1 MDFIN
6 KSADASEPAH
16 EVVKIKV
23 IGVGGGGCNAVDR
36 LKAANVEGVEFI
48 ACNTDMTSLN
58 SVLADK
64 KIQLGSKLTH
74 GLGAGSKPSVGE
86 QAANESR
93 EEIKEALE
101 GANLAFVTAGM
112 GGGTGTGGA
121 PVVASIAKELGILT
135 IALVTKPFDYE
146 GRPKMIVAE
155 EGIEKLSKEA
165 DVLIV
170 IPNEKAFSFLPAN
183 TPMIKVVQIPDGVL
197 HNSIIGIIDIVAKPA
212 LINLDFADL
221 ETVIKNKGT
230 AHIGVGRAKG
240 ETRVM
245 EALRQAASS
254 SLLESNIEGAT
265 QLIVSVTGDVN
276 ISGNDIKKALEAI
289 SNIVAPEANIIHGLG
304 LINSM
309 KDEAI
314 VTVIATGFDAKKAD
328 PENNLADKLIFNTP
342 GQDDINEKPEYT
354 GDYILSGYKK
364 QETPLQV
371 EKPAPQQAK
380 ASDEYPSFIKR
391 LLEKAG
397 K

>member
-101 GANLAFVTAGM
+101 GANLVFVTAGM

-328 PENNLADKLIFNTP
+328 PENNLADKLTFNTP

-371 EKPAPQQAK
+371 EKPAPQQPK

>member
-101 GANLAFVTAGM
+101 GANLVFVTAGM

>member
-6 KSADASEPAH
+6 KSGESSEPAH

-101 GANLAFVTAGM
+101 GANLVFVTAGM

-328 PENNLADKLIFNTP
+328 PDKDLADKLIFNTP
-342 GQDDINEKPEYT
+342 EFDHSQGNSDVDSDN
-354 GDYILSGYKK
+354 ILSRYKRTEAPA
-364 QETPLQV
+364 QE

-380 ASDEYPSFIKR
+380 SNDDYPSFIKR

>member
-101 GANLAFVTAGM
+101 GANLVFVTAGM

-342 GQDDINEKPEYT
+342 GQDDRNEKPEYT

-371 EKPAPQQAK
+371 EKPAPQQPK

>member
-6 KSADASEPAH
+6 KSADVSEPAH

-101 GANLAFVTAGM
+101 GANLVFVTAGM

-364 QETPLQV
+364 QETPLQE
-371 EKPAPQQAK
+371 EKPAPQQPK

>member
-101 GANLAFVTAGM
+101 GANLVFVTAGM

-364 QETPLQV
+364 QETPLQE
-371 EKPAPQQAK
+371 EKPAPQQPK

>member
-101 GANLAFVTAGM
+101 GANLVFVTAGM

-364 QETPLQV
+364 QETPPQ
-371 EKPAPQQAK
+371 EEIPAPQQPK

>member
-6 KSADASEPAH
+6 KSGDATEPAH

-101 GANLAFVTAGM
+101 GANLVFVTAGM

-146 GRPKMIVAE
+146 GRPKMVVAE

-314 VTVIATGFDAKKAD
+314 VTVIATGFDAKK
-328 PENNLADKLIFNTP
+328 PEQKNDLADKLIFNTP
-342 GQDDINEKPEYT
+342 EFNNTASDDLTSDNIFNK
-354 GDYILSGYKK
+354 YKK
-364 QETPLQV
+364 QETPQE
-371 EKPAPQQAK
+371 EKPAPQQPK
-380 ASDEYPSFIKR
+380 ANDEYPSFIKR